1 MILGLLVLV
10 VIAGIIYYSTHK
22 IPPEPIFRAEV
33 YVEEQEF
40 WDDMRED
47 DFKEEPLSEVIPEK
61 KTVALLAQAKKKPNL
76 EKHRQQE
83 KSVGKRRK
91 RRKLAKRSRQQNRR

>member
-22 IPPEPIFRAEV
+22 IPPEPIFREEV

-40 WDDMRED
+40 WDDMTKD
-47 DFKEEPLSEVIPEK
+47 DFKKRNLSEVLPVSLR
-61 KTVALLAQAKKKPNL
+61 TQGKKKPNL
-76 EKHRQQE
+76 QKGGQGKKNVQRR
-83 KSVGKRRK
+83 KKRRK
-91 RRKLAKRSRQQNRR
+91 IAKRSRQRNRR